1 MSKKNAHAELPLARS
16 AAASMPLRLWLT
28 EPTLAQ
34 VLSSNN
40 VVFANTPAVGLPSK
54 SSVAVGAVVSIP
66 LTVMVMGSLAAF
78 LPPNALPLS
87 SKDIV

>member
-1 MSKKNAHAELPLARS
+1 MSKKNAHAELPLARF
-16 AAASMPLRLWLT
+16 AVASMPLRLWLT

-40 VVFANTPAVGLPSK
+40 VVFANTPSVGLPSR
-54 SSVAVGAVVSIP
+54 SPSAFGAVVSIP
-66 LTVMVMGSLAAF
+66 LTVMVMGSHAAF

-87 SKDIV
+87 SNCIL

>member
-34 VLSSNN
+34 VLSSNA
-40 VVFANTPAVGLPSK
+40 VSLNTPAVGLPLK

-66 LTVMVMGSLAAF
+66 LTLMVMGSHAAF
-78 LPPNALPLS
+78 VPPNALALS
-87 SKDIV
+87 SNFIV